1 MGQKGLASPNP
12 AARRGVGTPVPGP
25 TSHPGPRGALGT
37 WEGTAKGHPHRGLE
51 AKGHRGVSHW
61 GWGALSNSPQV
72 LGPGMFPP
80 NLPPWGPSSVFG
92 LAMGCCD
99 VPMGCCDVLVGARS
113 TPRTGGASG
122 SEGLPVRPL
131 LLPNFWCSSRRAL
144 SRRAFAGS
152 SRPGS
157 ALGPVSLWVRLFFWG
172 VFGVGFC
179 LCSSFP
185 PAGPGR

>member
-1 MGQKGLASPNP
+1 MWGRKGSPRRTPLLA
-12 AARRGVGTPVPGP
+12 
-25 TSHPGPRGALGT
+25 GAWGRPSRVLHHT
-37 WEGTAKGHPHRGLE
+37 QGHE
-51 AKGHRGVSHW
+51 EHW
-61 GWGALSNSPQV
+61 GRGKGQSRDTLTGGWRRKDTVGSRTGAGEPSPTV

-99 VPMGCCDVLVGARS
+99 VPMGCCDGLVGARS

-122 SEGLPVRPL
+122 SKGLPVRPL
-131 LLPNFWCSSRRAL
+131 LLPIFWCSSRRAL

-157 ALGPVSLWVRLFFWG
+157 ALGPVSVWVRLFFWG

-179 LCSSFP
+179 PCSSFP
-185 PAGPGR
+185 PAGLGR